1 MESHRQRRLLFWSL
15 ELLILACLVF
25 VCLQLKVVF
34 RPLIIFVSVVFVPL
48 ITSLFLFYM
57 VNPLFKLLLKVHLG
71 KHEMTRT
78 GAGLIIIF
86 GLIFIIA
93 AVIAALIPPMIHET
107 TQFIKWLPR
116 ATRQA
121 QHWFNEYSQYPWVKN
136 LHLEHYTDKFEAQA
150 GRMASKLLT
159 SLTTGAGNLISTATS
174 VVVVALTV
182 PLMLYYMLKD
192 GNKLVPA
199 IQRVFVQKNHADE
212 AADLLHRMSNA
223 LSSYIAGQA
232 ISCLFVAVLTSIAY
246 FIINVPLALV
256 LGIIAGLAN
265 MIPYV
270 GPYIGI
276 TPALLVSLALSPS
289 KIIWIIIVVCIIQQI
304 DGSLIFPKVVGKSI
318 NVHPLTIIVLLLAA
332 GNIAGVAG
340 MILCVPFY
348 AVVKTVVTYFW
359 SIHQLNQKEK
369 VKQAESSDES
379 SNPQ

>member
-15 ELLILACLVF
+15 ELLILACLIF
-25 VCLQLKVVF
+25 VCLQLKVIF
-34 RPLIIFVSVVFVPL
+34 RPVTIFISVVFVPL

-57 VNPLFKLLLKVHLG
+57 VNPVFKLLLKVHVG
-71 KHEMTRT
+71 KHQMTRT

-86 GLIFIIA
+86 SLLIIIVG
-93 AVIAALIPPMIHET
+93 VIAALIPPMIHET
-107 TQFIKWLPR
+107 TQFLKWLPE

-136 LHLEHYTDKFEAQA
+136 LHLEQYTDKFEAQA
-150 GRMASKLLT
+150 GKVATKLLNG
-159 SLTTGAGNLISTATS
+159 LTTGAGSIISTATS
-174 VVVVALTV
+174 VIVVALTV

-199 IQRVFVQKNHADE
+199 IQKMFVKKSHADE
-212 AADLLHRMSNA
+212 AADLLHRMSTA
-223 LSSYIAGQA
+223 LSSYISGQA

-246 FIINVPLALV
+246 FIIGEPMALI

-265 MIPYV
+265 MVPYV

-276 TPALLVSLALSPS
+276 APALLVSLALAPK
-289 KIIWIIIVVCIIQQI
+289 KIIWVIIVVTIIQQI
-304 DGSLIFPKVVGKSI
+304 DGSLIFPKVVGKSL
-318 NVHPLTIIVLLLAA
+318 NVHPLTIIILLLAA

-348 AVVKTVVTYFW
+348 AVVKTIVTYFW
-359 SIHQLNQKEK
+359 SIHLLNQKEEK
-369 VKQAESSDES
+369 KQQAERNEGSKG
-379 SNPQ
+379 